1 MTDNFSKK
9 EAKERI
15 SKLDKL
21 VLRHQKMYHE
31 LDAPEISDESYDSLF
46 RELVALEE
54 KFPEFK
60 SKNSPTSRIG
70 GAPIKEFIKVRHEVR
85 QWSFDNVF
93 NFEELSSWRDR
104 TIRFLEKEGIKNNPT
119 YVVELKIDGLKVV
132 LTYENG
138 IFIRG
143 ATRGD
148 GAIGEDIT
156 NNLRTVKSIPLSLS
170 DNASMTVIG
179 EAWMK
184 RSDLV
189 RINKEREKRGE
200 PLYANTRNLA
210 AGTLRQLDPK
220 IVASRNVQVF
230 AYDIEAFSPP
240 TLKAT
245 ARQSGMEAPQTQKEE
260 LETLK
265 NFGFLVNNDYG
276 YFKTLDDVEKFYEEW
291 SHKRGGEE
299 YGIDGVVIKINERD
313 LCETLGHTAKAPRFG
328 IAYKFKAEEVTTIVE
343 DIVIQVGRTG
353 ALTPVA
359 HLRPVLV
366 AGSTVSRATLHNEDE
381 IRRLD
386 VKIGDTVILRK
397 AGDVIPEIVE
407 VVKDLRSGKE
417 RNFKMPT
424 KCPVCGSAVS
434 KGIIGSKSE
443 ESSALY
449 CTNKNCF
456 AQELEHHI
464 HFVSRKG
471 MDIDGL
477 GGKIVEQLMQEGLI
491 SNCADFFEL
500 TKGDLEPL
508 ERFADKSAD
517 NLILAIEKSK
527 KVTLSKFLYAL
538 GIRHVGEETADIIA
552 NHFGS
557 IEKIREA
564 FTRFDLVR
572 SPTRS
577 NLVRGDLGIDD
588 GILEIPGIGGV
599 ISESVREWFSDPH
612 NKKVLDRLLSHV
624 SIQNP
629 YKLKA
634 KSYKLSGLSFVLTGT
649 LEGMS
654 RDEAKE
660 KIKSLGGKVS
670 SSVSSKTDY
679 VVAGDAPG
687 QNKMDDAKKFGVK
700 IIMEEEFLELLK

>member
-1 MTDNFSKK
+1 MDNMIKK

-15 SKLDKL
+15 
-21 VLRHQKMYHE
+21 LRLENIISHHQKLYYE
-31 LDAPEISDESYDSLF
+31 LDAPEISDEAYDSLF
-46 RELVALEE
+46 RELVSLEE
-54 KFPEFK
+54 KFPEFR
-60 SKNSPTSRIG
+60 SPISPTLRVG
-70 GAPIKEFIKVRHEVR
+70 GAPVKEFVKVRHEVR

-93 NFEELSSWRDR
+93 DFKELGVWKER
-104 TIRFLEKEGIKNNPT
+104 TVRFLEKERIKKEPT
-119 YVVELKIDGLKVV
+119 YVAELKIDGLKVV
-132 LTYENG
+132 LTYEDG
-138 IFIRG
+138 VFVRG

-148 GAIGEDIT
+148 GEMGEDIT
-156 NNLRTVKSIPLSLS
+156 NNLRTVKSIPLSLPQKV
-170 DNASMTVIG
+170 SMTVIG

-184 RSDLV
+184 RSDLA
-189 RINKEREKRGE
+189 RINKEREKKGE
-200 PLYANTRNLA
+200 SLYANTRNLA

-230 AYDIEAFSPP
+230 AYDIEAFGGG
-240 TLKAT
+240 AV
-245 ARQSGMEAPQTQKEE
+245 PQTQKEE

-265 NFGFLVNNDYG
+265 KFGFFVNRDYI
-276 YFKTLDDVEKFYEEW
+276 YAKTLEDVEKFYEGW

-313 LCETLGHTAKAPRFG
+313 LCEILGYTAKAPRFG
-328 IAYKFKAEEVTTIVE
+328 IAYKFKAEEVTTVVE
-343 DIVIQVGRTG
+343 DIIVQVGRTG

-397 AGDVIPEIVE
+397 AGDVIPEVVE
-407 VVKDLRSGKE
+407 VVKDLRTGKE
-417 RNFKMPT
+417 KNFKMPT
-424 KCPVCGSAVS
+424 KCPVCGSTVS
-434 KGIIGSKSE
+434 KGTIGSKSE

-449 CTNKNCF
+449 CTNRKCF

-477 GGKIVEQLMQEGLI
+477 GEKIVEQLVEEGLI

-538 GIRHVGEETADIIA
+538 GIRHVGEETAEIIA
-552 NHFGS
+552 NHLGS

-564 FTRFDLVR
+564 IQTPRTVFGV
-572 SPTRS
+572 S
-577 NLVRGDLGIDD
+577 
-588 GILEIPGIGGV
+588 EIPGIGAV
-599 ISESVREWFSDPH
+599 IAESIGNWFSDSH
-612 NKKVLDRLLSHV
+612 NKKVLEHLLIHV
-624 SIQNP
+624 NIVNP
-629 YKLKA
+629 QKLKA
-634 KSYKLSGLSFVLTGT
+634 KTYKLSGLTFVLTGT
-649 LEGMS
+649 LSKMS
-654 RDEAKE
+654 RDEAKD
-660 KIKSLGGKVS
+660 KIKKLGGKVS
-670 SSVSSKTDY
+670 SSVSGNTDY
-679 VVAGDAPG
+679 VVAGEEPG
-687 QNKMDDAKKFGVK
+687 QNKMDDAKKFEVK
-700 IIMEEEFLELLK
+700 TIDEKEFLKMM